1 MKKSMLLVISFLC
14 ALSAPAHA
22 VVKLS
27 KSGLCH
33 TSESRY
39 YEKLKSY
46 VEHKSLEACISAG
59 GRPVSP

>member
-1 MKKSMLLVISFLC
+1 MKKSIIVILSLLC

-22 VVKLS
+22 AVKLS

-33 TSESRY
+33 TPESRY

-46 VEHKSLEACISAG
+46 VEHNSLDACIAAG
-59 GRPVSP
+59 GKPVSP